1 MIPIDARLLTDFE
14 NGLNPAVPEKSRMPP
29 TILGYGEISSTFMIP
44 QMPGVALKRM
54 PPFDSAASVASH
66 KSIVDRYCRALAEK
80 CQIRVPGYDFFDLIN
95 QSNEHILYIAQEQ
108 LPEAGMGHFLLRRLE
123 TDGLTAM
130 LESVLGKLVNI
141 WRWNDNPERNL
152 TLGLDAQISNWHF
165 DFVEQIGL
173 SDPVYF
179 DVTTPLMRI
188 GGREQLDPEIFLKS
202 CPGFLVWLVRWQFLD
217 EVLDRYYDLRQVV
230 IDLVANFNKE
240 GAAQRIPEALSIVN
254 RYLSTYAQDLAVD
267 PITESEVQT
276 YYKND
281 AFIWGLFLTLRRL
294 DRFVTTKVRRKRYNF
309 ILPGKIQR

>member
-14 NGLNPAVPEKSRMPP
+14 NGLNPAAPEKSRIPP
-29 TILGYGEISSTFMIP
+29 QILGYGEISSTFMIP
-44 QMPGVALKRM
+44 QMPGIALKRM
-54 PPFDSAASVASH
+54 PPFDSAASVESH
-66 KSIVDRYCRALAEK
+66 KSIVDRYCRALSEK
-80 CQIRVPGYDFFDLIN
+80 CGIRVPGYDFFGLIN
-95 QSNEHILYIAQEQ
+95 QYNEHILYIAQEQ
-108 LPEAGMGHFLLRRLE
+108 LSEPGMGHFLLRCLD
-123 TDGLTAM
+123 TAGLSAM
-130 LESVLGKLVNI
+130 LEPLLENLVNV
-141 WRWNDNPERNL
+141 WRMNAKPDAEL

-165 DFVEQIGL
+165 DRDESGL
-173 SDPVYF
+173 SNPVYV

-188 GGREQLDPEIFLKS
+188 DGKEQLDPEIFLKS

-240 GAAQRIPEALSIVN
+240 GAAQWIPEALSIVN
-254 RYLSTYAQDLAVD
+254 RYLAAYAQDLAVD

-281 AFIWGLFLTLRRL
+281 AFIWGLFLALRRF
-294 DRFVTTKVRRKRYNF
+294 DRFITTRVRRKRYNF